1 MTCKNCGG
9 NLDSNAKFC
18 IACGTP
24 VPPPEKKKKKKA
36 PIIIAIAVV
45 LVLAL
50 VAGGVFIA
58 FAGAPTTKVYGALK
72 NTLFESSEYE
82 IEFK

>member
-1 MTCKNCGG
+1 MTCKNCGA

-18 IACGTP
+18 ISCGTP

-50 VAGGVFIA
+50 VAGGVA
-58 FAGAPTTKVYGALK
+58 SLAGFAEWHLDLFGVSDSCIK
-72 NTLFESSEYE
+72 NLF
-82 IEFK
+82 